1 MASSSEVTLGEEL
14 YLLSFLCGARE
25 NSQAL
30 WGVPASWWWDCAVV
44 TQVLTMW
51 EAASL
56 DSSSHVL
63 GIYYYFK
70 LKF

>member
-1 MASSSEVTLGEEL
+1 MEPEKTPR
-14 YLLSFLCGARE
+14 LCGGCQLPGGEA
-25 NSQAL
+25 
-30 WGVPASWWWDCAVV
+30 AVV
-44 TQVLTMW
+44 TQGVTTW

-63 GIYYYFK
+63 GIYYYLK